1 MSPFVI
7 SDDHWNLVSVIH
19 FETVVNILVFQE
31 PAPSASGKRGYVIIF
46 QII

>member
-7 SDDHWNLVSVIH
+7 SDNYWSLVSVIH
-19 FETVVNILVFQE
+19 IGTVVKILAFQE
-31 PAPSASGKRGYVIIF
+31 PAEFASGKSGFVIIF